1 MAKKNIIGIPSDISM
16 YANQFSFFSRPL
28 SRDLKDKVDIVLM
41 GIPFDLG
48 TTGRPGAR
56 YGPKSIR
63 MASSNH
69 CWEDIRWPWD
79 FNTFEYINVIDY
91 GDIDYIPGQPD
102 SVVEAIQKN
111 ADMILSADKTLISIG
126 GDHFVTLPLL
136 RSHHQKY
143 GKMALVHFDAH
154 TDCVPNAQVIN
165 HASMFY
171 HASNEGLI
179 DPKHS
184 IQIGIRTDYDRKS
197 HEFQVIDA
205 TSINDMPVSEII
217 QSIQLRVGNSPAYLT
232 FDIDCLDPAYA
243 PGTGTPVV
251 GGMTTDKALQLLR
264 GLKDLNIIGF
274 DLVEVSPQY
283 DHAEITSLAGATIIL
298 EFLYIVGYQKR
309 TNKIENR

>member
-1 MAKKNIIGIPSDISM
+1 
-16 YANQFSFFSRPL
+16 
-28 SRDLKDKVDIVLM
+28 
-41 GIPFDLG
+41 
-48 TTGRPGAR
+48 
-56 YGPKSIR
+56 

-69 CWEDIRWPWD
+69 CWEDKRWPWD
-79 FNTFEYINVIDY
+79 FNTFDYVNVIDY
-91 GDIDYIPGQPD
+91 GDIDYAPGQPENAL
-102 SVVEAIQKN
+102 VEIQKN
-111 ADMILSADKTLISIG
+111 ADVILSAEKTLISIG

-154 TDCVPNAQVIN
+154 TDCSPNDHHIN
-165 HASMFY
+165 HGCMFY
-171 HASNEGLI
+171 HAPKEGLI
-179 DPKHS
+179 DTAHS
-184 IQIGIRTDYDRKS
+184 IQIGIRTDYDRES

-217 QSIQLRVGNSPAYLT
+217 QSIQLRIGNLPAYLT

-251 GGMTTDKALQLLR
+251 GGMTTDKALQILR

-298 EFLYIVGYQKR
+298 EFLYMLGYQKQA
-309 TNKIENR
+309 

>member
-1 MAKKNIIGIPSDISM
+1 MAKKNIIGVPSDISM
-16 YANQFSFFSRPL
+16 YANQFSILGRPL
-28 SRDLKDKVDIVLM
+28 TRELNDEVDVVIM
-41 GIPFDLG
+41 GIPFDMG
-48 TTGRPGAR
+48 TTGRPGTR
-56 YGPKSIR
+56 YGPKGIR

-69 CWEDIRWPWD
+69 CWEDKRWPWD
-79 FNTFEYINVIDY
+79 FNTFDYVNVIDY
-91 GDIDYIPGQPD
+91 GDIDYTPGQPENAL
-102 SVVEAIQKN
+102 VEIQKN
-111 ADMILSADKTLISIG
+111 ADVILSADKTLISIG

-154 TDCVPNAQVIN
+154 TDCSQNDHHIN
-165 HASMFY
+165 HACMFY
-171 HASNEGLI
+171 HAPKEGLI
-179 DPKHS
+179 DTAHS
-184 IQIGIRTDYDRKS
+184 IQIGIRTDYDRES

-205 TSINDMPVSEII
+205 TSINDMPASEII
-217 QSIQLRVGNSPAYLT
+217 QSIQLRVGTLPAYLT

-251 GGMTTDKALQLLR
+251 GGMTTDKALQILR

-298 EFLYIVGYQKR
+298 EFLYMLGYQKQA
-309 TNKIENR
+309 